1 MKFDKKFY
9 WWEKVDVVNDNKM
22 IQNFCLILSLTIYLF
37 QKICLMSCNFTHKGY
52 KKFNLYSSL
61 LKIKICICMKKML
74 STFRKRSRLNKDS
87 SQAKYFYDWNQIR
100 KFPCNAVLLK
110 CNKSNISSK
119 FRWNGGRMF

>member
-22 IQNFCLILSLTIYLF
+22 IQNFCLILSFTKYLF

-61 LKIKICICMKKML
+61 LKIKICICMKKCYQ
-74 STFRKRSRLNKDS
+74 RLEREVDWIKIVLKQNIFTIGIKLGS
-87 SQAKYFYDWNQIR
+87 FHVTQFY
-100 KFPCNAVLLK
+100 
-110 CNKSNISSK
+110 
-119 FRWNGGRMF
+119 